1 MEDKQENRQIAKT
14 ITNDN
19 AKKERRAAFAIEV
32 REAKQENEKPSIAGY
47 ASVFD
52 SPTELFPGLREQV
65 SKGAFTQTLKDDD
78 IRALFNHNPDYVLGR
93 NRAGTLELGE
103 DTYGLWFR
111 ATPPDTQWSR
121 DLLDSVRRGDIDQ
134 CSFGFMVNEEDW
146 KFNNDNGDAL
156 RTLEDVSLFD
166 VSVVTYP
173 AYQDTTASVRQK
185 RDDLIAEQERA
196 LEEAKQKQ
204 IENKN
209 RKYKLMLKE
218 REIGI
223 NG

>member
-1 MEDKQENRQIAKT
+1 MEDNKENRQT

-32 REAKQENEKPSIAGY
+32 REAKQENDKPSIAGY

-52 SPTELFPGLREQV
+52 SPTELFQGLREQV
-65 SKGAFTQTLKDDD
+65 AKGAFTQTLKNDD

-93 NRAGTLELGE
+93 NKVGTLELGE
-103 DTYGLWFR
+103 DIHGLWFR
-111 ATPPDTQWSR
+111 ATPPDTQWAR

-146 KFNNDNGDAL
+146 KFNDDNDDAL
-156 RTLEDVSLFD
+156 RTLKDVSLFD

-185 RDDLIAEQERA
+185 RDDLIVEQERA
-196 LEEAKQKQ
+196 LEEARQKQ